1 MNELDALITQ
11 LQLKPHPE
19 GGFYRETYR
28 DKYSV
33 DIANLGRRNFS
44 TCIYYLLTADTFSA
58 FHRIKQDEIWHF
70 YLGKPVHL
78 HLIDSKGEYSEVLV
92 GNNITEN
99 QTPQVV
105 VPAYCWFAAHVES
118 DFALVGCTVS
128 PGFDFSDFELANR
141 EELIR
146 QFTDLSE
153 IITHYTR

>member
-1 MNELDALITQ
+1 MIFNILDAFIN
-11 LQLKPHPE
+11 H
-19 GGFYRETYR
+19 Y
-28 DKYSV
+28 
-33 DIANLGRRNFS
+33 I
-44 TCIYYLLTADTFSA
+44 
-58 FHRIKQDEIWHF
+58 H
-70 YLGKPVHL
+70 
-78 HLIDSKGEYSEVLV
+78 
-92 GNNITEN
+92 EN